1 MARTKLGT
9 TIRRDQIAE
18 AALLLFAESGLREV
32 SVAAVARR
40 VGIAPSALYRH
51 YPGKDEIL
59 DAVLERM
66 RERMLGIV
74 ASVAEGPGDAVDALR
89 RLHALHIALVLE
101 NRALFP
107 LLVSDAFQSGSPERR
122 RRVHAV
128 LTAYL
133 ARVAALA
140 RRGQREGSIRA
151 DVSPQTVALMFLG
164 VVQPPAM
171 LSVLSAGAFDPRR
184 PGREAWR
191 LFEQTLRGA
200 PAPAPSHA
208 RRTPRARHA
217 GGTR

>member
-74 ASVAEGPGDAVDALR
+74 ASAAEGPGDAVDALR

-107 LLVSDAFQSGSPERR
+107 LLVSDAFQSGSP
-122 RRVHAV
+122 
-128 LTAYL
+128 
-133 ARVAALA
+133 
-140 RRGQREGSIRA
+140 
-151 DVSPQTVALMFLG
+151 
-164 VVQPPAM
+164 
-171 LSVLSAGAFDPRR
+171 
-184 PGREAWR
+184 
-191 LFEQTLRGA
+191 
-200 PAPAPSHA
+200 
-208 RRTPRARHA
+208 
-217 GGTR
+217 